1 MTGRDPQ
8 PDAAEALEA
17 LTRAA
22 LRHARAVG
30 RTESTRRERDEA
42 IRGAAAAGL
51 GVREIAR
58 AAGMDP
64 SQASRIIRA
73 DR

>member
-1 MTGRDPQ
+1 MSVHPELAAAALAALS
-8 PDAAEALEA
+8 DAA
-17 LTRAA
+17 R
-22 LRHARAVG
+22 RHARAVG
-30 RTESTRRERDEA
+30 RTESTRHERDEA
-42 IRGAAAAGL
+42 IRGAAALGL